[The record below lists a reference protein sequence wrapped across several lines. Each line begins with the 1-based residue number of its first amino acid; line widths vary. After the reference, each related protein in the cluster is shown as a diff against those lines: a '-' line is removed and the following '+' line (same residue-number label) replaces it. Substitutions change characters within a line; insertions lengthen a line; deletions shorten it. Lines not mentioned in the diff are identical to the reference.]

1 MPLRKQFPY
10 AVALIVATA
19 TALAMLGCAKDPRL
33 KLAQAEHTLAVIE
46 LRLVEEANAG
56 KLTRDEILLID
67 PLIQSS
73 RAILDDADARI
84 AAGDKDAF
92 HADMKAVAAILNRL
106 INVYL
111 VPAPAT
117 QPAR

>member
-1 MPLRKQFPY
+1 MKPRPNL
-10 AVALIVATA
+10 L
-19 TALAMLGCAKDPRL
+19 ALALFVCLVTGCAKDARL
-33 KLAQAEHTLAVIE
+33 RLAQAEHTLAVIE

-56 KLTRDEILLID
+56 RLTKQEILLID

-106 INVYL
+106 VNVYL
-111 VPAPAT
+111 APAPAT
-117 QPAR
+117 QPSQ

>member
-1 MPLRKQFPY
+1 MKPRPNL
-10 AVALIVATA
+10 L
-19 TALAMLGCAKDPRL
+19 ALALFVCAVTGCAKDPRL

-56 KLTRDEILLID
+56 RLTKQEILLID

-84 AAGDKDAF
+84 AAGDTDTFK
-92 HADMKAVAAILNRL
+92 ADMRAVGAILQRL
-106 INVYL
+106 IDVYL
-111 VPAPAT
+111 VPAPT
-117 QPAR
+117 TRPAG

>member
-1 MPLRKQFPY
+1 MKPRPNL
-10 AVALIVATA
+10 L
-19 TALAMLGCAKDPRL
+19 ALALFVCVVTGCAKDPRL

-46 LRLVEEANAG
+46 LRLVEEAKAG
-56 KLTRDEILLID
+56 RLTKQEILLID

-106 INVYL
+106 VNVYL
-111 VPAPAT
+111 APAPAT
-117 QPAR
+117 QPSQ